1 VDARDRASLYEILE
15 EKIIPEFYDRD
26 FEGLPRAWLG
36 RIRESMGKLTQDFGG
51 ARMMRDYVEKTYM
64 PLAKVVH
71 ERLDDGCTL
80 AKKMNQWSRKLH
92 SRWPSLHI
100 GQPKV
105 NQTDSTVHV
114 VVPVYL
120 GEVSPASVRVELFAD
135 AATNMASEVLM
146 LHQEQAIAGS
156 TNGYIYAG
164 AITSSRALE
173 DFTVRVVPYHPN
185 ALLPAELP
193 LIAWQH

>member
-1 VDARDRASLYEILE
+1 VDVRDRASLYDVLE
-15 EKIIPEFYDRD
+15 NKIIPEFYDRD

-36 RIRESMGKLTQDFGG
+36 RIRESMGKLTADFGG
-51 ARMMRDYVEKTYM
+51 ARMMRDYVGVYM
-64 PLAKVVH
+64 PLAKSVH
-71 ERLDDGCTL
+71 ERLEDGCTM
-80 AKKMNQWSRKLH
+80 AKKLNQWSRKLH

-100 GQPKV
+100 GQPMV
-105 NQTDSTVHV
+105 NQGDAARQI

-135 AATNMASEVLM
+135 AAINMASEVLM

-164 AITSSRALE
+164 AITTSRPIE

-185 ALLPAELP
+185 AILPAELP
-193 LIAWQH
+193 LISWQH